1 MHFGRIYAKILKVTI
16 CAAFFGVKIRIFL
29 EVIMFSSL
37 VNVAALA
44 ETAVH
49 PTVVLQYVLG
59 SILIFLS
66 VVLTAVILFQSAKDK
81 RLSGAIAGGTESF
94 FGKSKAKTTDRILSK
109 LTVVISILVVLITIA
124 LVIIINC
131 VPTK

>member
-1 MHFGRIYAKILKVTI
+1 MHFGTIYAKILKVTI
-16 CAAFFGVKIRIFL
+16 CVDLFDVKIRNYL

-37 VNVAALA
+37 INVAALA
-44 ETAVH
+44 DTATH

-59 SILIFLS
+59 SILILLS

-94 FGKSKAKTTDRILSK
+94 FGKSKAKSADKILSK
-109 LTVVISILVVLITIA
+109 ITVVVSILVVLITLA

-131 VPTK
+131 VPTT

>member
-1 MHFGRIYAKILKVTI
+1 
-16 CAAFFGVKIRIFL
+16 
-29 EVIMFSSL
+29 MFSSL

-44 ETAVH
+44 DAAVH

-66 VVLTAVILFQSAKDK
+66 VVLTIVILFQSAKDK

-109 LTVVISILVVLITIA
+109 VTIVISVLVVLITIA
-124 LVIIINC
+124 LVVIINC
-131 VPTK
+131 VPVA